1 MADTRDDDFD
11 SANPFRSLDKRAF
24 RDARAQKGAVPASKA
39 GPRPHGQAGQ
49 ARQGTQGNQGAHKAP
64 QRAGSGARP
73 AGPGN
78 APSAQSLLTEED
90 AEAFMSAMGAVQR
103 LDAPKKPGKG
113 KPQGHA
119 NRNTA
124 PVAAVLETP
133 APPLVAN
140 TPASPRPGGEQPTRL
155 AAPTSTV
162 RAAERDKLAP
172 NTAARLDADAGRNG
186 FSLQD
191 QPGFRRL
198 LEHAE
203 GTPIAENTPAAS
215 PPAPPVAA
223 PSGKP
228 DAVPVTAS
236 ERKEAVRQH
245 SRQAVTDHDH
255 TPPPDEDNLFT
266 KAMSGVRTLAGK
278 GREVPPETAPRE
290 AAAPAVGHPLQDFMD
305 GTVEFAL
312 EFTDE
317 YLEGHV
323 VGLDALTVG
332 KLRAGQYSPEG
343 HLDLH
348 GMNALQAYE
357 AMIGFMRAAYH
368 KGMRTVLVIPGR
380 GKNSP
385 DGMGVLRE
393 KVQAWLTHDPF
404 KRVVLAF
411 CTAQPT
417 HGGAG
422 ALYVLL
428 RKYKKSRGKIQW
440 DRTPTDADLFL

>member
-11 SANPFRSLDKRAF
+11 SANPFRSLNKRAF
-24 RDARAQKGAVPASKA
+24 RDARTQKTAAPAPGTGTRA
-39 GPRPHGQAGQ
+39 TGQAKPANQ
-49 ARQGTQGNQGAHKAP
+49 AKTGGQGAHKGQ
-64 QRAGSGARP
+64 QR
-73 AGPGN
+73 PGTKN
-78 APSAQSLLTEED
+78 STVDAQPLLTEED
-90 AEAFMSAMGAVQR
+90 AEAFLSAMGAVQR
-103 LDAPKKPGKG
+103 LDVSKKPGKTA
-113 KPQGHA
+113 PQGRKA
-119 NRNTA
+119 MEQTTPSA
-124 PVAAVLETP
+124 PP
-133 APPLVAN
+133 APASPTTSPLQADGA
-140 TPASPRPGGEQPTRL
+140 ASPRPGGVQAARP
-155 AAPTSTV
+155 AAPTSAI
-162 RAAERDKLAP
+162 RAAERDKLSP
-172 NTAARLDADAGRNG
+172 GTAARLDADAARNG
-186 FSLQD
+186 FALQD
-191 QPGFRRL
+191 QPGFRQL
-198 LEHAE
+198 LQQPAD
-203 GTPIAENTPAAS
+203 TPEDADTNAPAA
-215 PPAPPVAA
+215 PAPGETMP
-223 PSGKP
+223 GKP

-236 ERKEAVRQH
+236 ERKEVVRQR
-245 SRQAVTDHDH
+245 SRQAVAGHDH
-255 TPPPDEDNLFT
+255 TPPPDEDNLFS

-305 GTVEFAL
+305 GVVEFAL

-357 AMIGFMRAAYH
+357 ALIGFMRAAYH

-380 GKNSP
+380 GRNSP

-411 CTAQPT
+411 CTAQPA

>member
-11 SANPFRSLDKRAF
+11 STNPFRSLNKRAF
-24 RDARAQKGAVPASKA
+24 RDARTPKT
-39 GPRPHGQAGQ
+39 
-49 ARQGTQGNQGAHKAP
+49 TQP
-64 QRAGSGARP
+64 
-73 AGPGN
+73 
-78 APSAQSLLTEED
+78 APSAPKAGARHGGGQKPPDEALSSED
-90 AEAFMSAMGAVQR
+90 AEAFLFAMGTVQR
-103 LDAPKKPGKG
+103 LEAPKKPAKG
-113 KPQGHA
+113 KQHAQSTVRADRPDRPDRADRRTAGHPA
-119 NRNTA
+119 GTPSPAAGTTTRPIPVTDVPVAEAMPGATQPARTA
-124 PVAAVLETP
+124 P
-133 APPLVAN
+133 
-140 TPASPRPGGEQPTRL
+140 
-155 AAPTSTV
+155 PTSTL
-162 RAAERDKLAP
+162 RAAERDKLASA
-172 NTAARLDADAGRNG
+172 TAARLDADAARNG
-186 FSLQD
+186 FALQD
-191 QPGFRRL
+191 QPGFKRL
-198 LEHAE
+198 LERGAD
-203 GTPIAENTPAAS
+203 TPENTGTSPVGKAPDASAPGKPAAR
-215 PPAPPVAA
+215 
-223 PSGKP
+223 
-228 DAVPVTAS
+228 PVTAS
-236 ERKEAVRQH
+236 ERKEAVRQR
-245 SRQAVTDHDH
+245 SREAVADHEQ
-255 TPPPDEDNLFT
+255 TPPPDEDNLFS

-305 GTVEFAL
+305 GAVEFAL

-357 AMIGFMRAAYH
+357 AMVGFMRAAYH
-368 KGMRTVLVIPGR
+368 KGQRTVLLIPGR
-380 GKNSP
+380 GRNSP

-411 CTAQPT
+411 CTAQPA

>member
-1 MADTRDDDFD
+1 MADTPDDDFD
-11 SANPFRSLDKRAF
+11 SANPFRSLNKRAF
-24 RDARAQKGAVPASKA
+24 RDARAPKPAAK
-39 GPRPHGQAGQ
+39 P
-49 ARQGTQGNQGAHKAP
+49 
-64 QRAGSGARP
+64 
-73 AGPGN
+73 
-78 APSAQSLLTEED
+78 APSAPKAGARHGGGQKQPNEPLSSED
-90 AEAFMSAMGAVQR
+90 AEAFLFAMGTVQR
-103 LDAPKKPGKG
+103 LDAPKKPAKG

-119 NRNTA
+119 NQKPA
-124 PVAAVLETP
+124 PVAAVLQAP
-133 APPLVAN
+133 APPPVAN
-140 TPASPRPGGEQPTRL
+140 TPASPRTGGGQNVRPATP
-155 AAPTSTV
+155 ASSV

-172 NTAARLDADAGRNG
+172 GTAARLDADTGRNG
-186 FSLQD
+186 FALQD

-198 LEHAE
+198 LEQAADAPE
-203 GTPIAENTPAAS
+203 DAGTN
-215 PPAPPVAA
+215 APAA
-223 PSGKP
+223 PSPIEAMPGKP
-228 DAVPVTAS
+228 GAVPVTAS
-236 ERKEAVRQH
+236 ERKEVVRQR
-245 SRQAVTDHDH
+245 SRQAVAEHEQA
-255 TPPPDEDNLFT
+255 PPPDEDNLFS

-411 CTAQPT
+411 CTAQPS

>member
-11 SANPFRSLDKRAF
+11 SANPFRSLNKRAF
-24 RDARAQKGAVPASKA
+24 RDARTQKTTVPATGTGTRSPNQVKT
-39 GPRPHGQAGQ
+39 GG
-49 ARQGTQGNQGAHKAP
+49 QGTHKGQ
-64 QRAGSGARP
+64 QR
-73 AGPGN
+73 PGTN
-78 APSAQSLLTEED
+78 SSPVDAQPLLTEED
-90 AEAFMSAMGAVQR
+90 AEAFLSAMGAVQR
-103 LDAPKKPGKG
+103 LDTSKKPGKG
-113 KPQGHA
+113 APQGRKA
-119 NRNTA
+119 MDQTSPTA
-124 PVAAVLETP
+124 PPV
-133 APPLVAN
+133 
-140 TPASPRPGGEQPTRL
+140 PASPTSPPQADDAASPRSGGVQAARS
-155 AAPTSTV
+155 AAPTSVV
-162 RAAERDKLAP
+162 RAAERDKLSP
-172 NTAARLDADAGRNG
+172 GTAARLDADAGRNG
-186 FSLQD
+186 FALQD
-191 QPGFRRL
+191 QPGFRQL
-198 LEHAE
+198 LTQSTDTPE
-203 GTPIAENTPAAS
+203 GTGTDQPAA
-215 PPAPPVAA
+215 PAPA
-223 PSGKP
+223 PAPAPGETMPSKP
-228 DAVPVTAS
+228 DAVPATAP
-236 ERKEAVRQH
+236 ERKEVVRQR
-245 SRQAVTDHDH
+245 SRQAVAEHDH
-255 TPPPDEDNLFT
+255 TPPPDEDNLFS

-305 GTVEFAL
+305 GVVEFAL

-357 AMIGFMRAAYH
+357 ALIGFMRAAYH

-411 CTAQPT
+411 CTAQPA

>member
-11 SANPFRSLDKRAF
+11 SANPFRALNKRAF
-24 RDARAQKGAVPASKA
+24 RDARAQKATSPAAKA
-39 GPRPHGQAGQ
+39 GARSHGHGGQ
-49 ARQGTQGNQGAHKAP
+49 AHKAH
-64 QRAGSGARP
+64 QRPGTSGGTDEAR
-73 AGPGN
+73 
-78 APSAQSLLTEED
+78 SALPPLSEED
-90 AEAFMSAMGAVQR
+90 AEAFLSAMGAVQR

-113 KPQGHA
+113 TPGKRGMEQ
-119 NRNTA
+119 
-124 PVAAVLETP
+124 TP
-133 APPLVAN
+133 APVVPEM
-140 TPASPRPGGEQPTRL
+140 PASAVP
-155 AAPTSTV
+155 
-162 RAAERDKLAP
+162 AAERDKLAAT
-172 NTAARLDADAGRNG
+172 TAARLDADAARNG
-186 FSLQD
+186 FALQD
-191 QPGFRRL
+191 QPGFKLL
-198 LEHAE
+198 LEQTADAPDGSGPPHA
-203 GTPIAENTPAAS
+203 GSMP
-215 PPAPPVAA
+215 
-223 PSGKP
+223 GKP

-236 ERKEAVRQH
+236 ERKEAVRQR
-245 SRQAVTDHDH
+245 SRQAVADHEH

-266 KAMSGVRTLAGK
+266 KAMTGVRTLAGK

-305 GTVEFAL
+305 GAVEFAL

-357 AMIGFMRAAYH
+357 SMVGF
-368 KGMRTVLVIPGR
+368 
-380 GKNSP
+380 
-385 DGMGVLRE
+385 LR
-393 KVQAWLTHDPF
+393 
-404 KRVVLAF
+404 RVVLAF
-411 CTAQPT
+411 CTAQPA

>member
-1 MADTRDDDFD
+1 MADTPDDDFD
-11 SANPFRSLDKRAF
+11 SANPFRSLNKRAF
-24 RDARAQKGAVPASKA
+24 RDARA
-39 GPRPHGQAGQ
+39 PRPA
-49 ARQGTQGNQGAHKAP
+49 AKP
-64 QRAGSGARP
+64 
-73 AGPGN
+73 
-78 APSAQSLLTEED
+78 APSAPKAGARHGGGLTQPDETLSSED
-90 AEAFMSAMGAVQR
+90 AEAFLFAMGTVQR
-103 LDAPKKPGKG
+103 LDAPKKPAKG
-113 KPQGHA
+113 TPQGHA
-119 NRNTA
+119 NQKPA
-124 PVAAVLETP
+124 PVAAVQEAAVQEAP
-133 APPLVAN
+133 APPPVAN
-140 TPASPRPGGEQPTRL
+140 TPTSPRTGGSQNVRP
-155 AAPTSTV
+155 AAPASTV
-162 RAAERDKLAP
+162 RAAERDKLP
-172 NTAARLDADAGRNG
+172 PGTAARLDADAGRNG

-198 LEHAE
+198 LEQ
-203 GTPIAENTPAAS
+203 AADAPES
-215 PPAPPVAA
+215 SGPPPAEKHPDA
-223 PSGKP
+223 PSPAVSATAPTGKP

-236 ERKEAVRQH
+236 ERKEAVRLR
-245 SRQAVTDHDH
+245 SRQAVADHDH
-255 TPPPDEDNLFT
+255 TPPPDEDNLFS

-305 GTVEFAL
+305 GVVEFAL

-380 GKNSP
+380 GRNSP

-411 CTAQPT
+411 CTAQPA

-428 RKYKKSRGKIQW
+428 RKYKKSRGKVQW

>member
-11 SANPFRSLDKRAF
+11 STNPFRSLNKRAF
-24 RDARAQKGAVPASKA
+24 RDARTPKT
-39 GPRPHGQAGQ
+39 
-49 ARQGTQGNQGAHKAP
+49 TQP
-64 QRAGSGARP
+64 
-73 AGPGN
+73 
-78 APSAQSLLTEED
+78 APSAPKAGARHGGGQKPPDEALSSED
-90 AEAFMSAMGAVQR
+90 AEAFLFAMGTVQR
-103 LDAPKKPGKG
+103 LEAPKKPAKG
-113 KPQGHA
+113 KQHAQSTVRADRPDRADRRTAGHPA
-119 NRNTA
+119 GTPSPAAGTTTRPIPVTDVPVAEAMPGATQPARTA
-124 PVAAVLETP
+124 P
-133 APPLVAN
+133 
-140 TPASPRPGGEQPTRL
+140 
-155 AAPTSTV
+155 PTSTL
-162 RAAERDKLAP
+162 RAAERDKLASA
-172 NTAARLDADAGRNG
+172 TAARLDADAARNG
-186 FSLQD
+186 FALQD
-191 QPGFRRL
+191 QPGFKRL
-198 LEHAE
+198 LERGAD
-203 GTPIAENTPAAS
+203 TPENTGTSPVGKAPDASAPGKPAAT
-215 PPAPPVAA
+215 
-223 PSGKP
+223 
-228 DAVPVTAS
+228 PVTAS
-236 ERKEAVRQH
+236 ERKEAVRQR
-245 SRQAVTDHDH
+245 SREAVADHEH
-255 TPPPDEDNLFT
+255 TPPPDEDNLFS

-305 GTVEFAL
+305 GAVEFAL

-380 GKNSP
+380 GRNSP

-411 CTAQPT
+411 CTAQPA

>member
-11 SANPFRSLDKRAF
+11 SANPFRSLNKRAF
-24 RDARAQKGAVPASKA
+24 RDARAPKT
-39 GPRPHGQAGQ
+39 
-49 ARQGTQGNQGAHKAP
+49 TQP
-64 QRAGSGARP
+64 
-73 AGPGN
+73 
-78 APSAQSLLTEED
+78 APSAPKAGARHGGGQKPPDEALSSED
-90 AEAFMSAMGAVQR
+90 AEAFLFAMGTVQR
-103 LDAPKKPGKG
+103 LDAPKKPAKG
-113 KPQGHA
+113 KQHA
-119 NRNTA
+119 QATVRADRPDRADRRTAGTTTRPTGVLAAEVIPVATQPARTA
-124 PVAAVLETP
+124 P
-133 APPLVAN
+133 
-140 TPASPRPGGEQPTRL
+140 
-155 AAPTSTV
+155 PTSTL
-162 RAAERDKLAP
+162 RAAERDKLASS
-172 NTAARLDADAGRNG
+172 TAAKLDADAARNG
-186 FSLQD
+186 FALQD
-191 QPGFRRL
+191 QPGFKRL
-198 LEHAE
+198 LERGADTPE
-203 GTPIAENTPAAS
+203 STGTSPVGKAPDASAPGKPAAT
-215 PPAPPVAA
+215 
-223 PSGKP
+223 
-228 DAVPVTAS
+228 PVTAS
-236 ERKEAVRQH
+236 ERKEAVRQR
-245 SRQAVTDHDH
+245 SREAVADHEQ
-255 TPPPDEDNLFT
+255 TPPPDEDNLFS

-305 GTVEFAL
+305 GAVEFAL

-411 CTAQPT
+411 CTAQPA

>member
-1 MADTRDDDFD
+1 MADTPDDDFD
-11 SANPFRSLDKRAF
+11 SANPFRSLNKRAF
-24 RDARAQKGAVPASKA
+24 RDARAPKPSAQP
-39 GPRPHGQAGQ
+39 
-49 ARQGTQGNQGAHKAP
+49 
-64 QRAGSGARP
+64 
-73 AGPGN
+73 
-78 APSAQSLLTEED
+78 APSAPKAGARHGGGLKQPDETLSSED
-90 AEAFMSAMGAVQR
+90 AETFLFAMGAVQR
-103 LDAPKKPGKG
+103 LDAPKKPAKG
-113 KPQGHA
+113 KPHAQATDRADRRMAGQPAETSGPAA
-119 NRNTA
+119 NRTTTPPAAPEVIPGATQPARTA
-124 PVAAVLETP
+124 TP
-133 APPLVAN
+133 A
-140 TPASPRPGGEQPTRL
+140 
-155 AAPTSTV
+155 STV

-172 NTAARLDADAGRNG
+172 GTAARLDADTGRNG
-186 FSLQD
+186 FALQD

-198 LEHAE
+198 LEQAADAPESSGPPPAGKHPDA
-203 GTPIAENTPAAS
+203 PSPAAS
-215 PPAPPVAA
+215 ATTPT
-223 PSGKP
+223 GKP

-236 ERKEAVRQH
+236 ERKATVRQR
-245 SRQAVTDHDH
+245 SRQAVAEHDH
-255 TPPPDEDNLFT
+255 TPPPDEDNLFS

-380 GKNSP
+380 GRNSP

-411 CTAQPT
+411 CTAQPA

>member
-11 SANPFRSLDKRAF
+11 SANPFRSLNKRAF
-24 RDARAQKGAVPASKA
+24 RDARAPKT
-39 GPRPHGQAGQ
+39 
-49 ARQGTQGNQGAHKAP
+49 TQP
-64 QRAGSGARP
+64 
-73 AGPGN
+73 
-78 APSAQSLLTEED
+78 APSAPKAGARHGGGQKPPDEALSSED
-90 AEAFMSAMGAVQR
+90 AEAFLFAMGTVQR
-103 LDAPKKPGKG
+103 LDAPKKPAKG
-113 KPQGHA
+113 KPHA
-119 NRNTA
+119 QATDRADRRTEGQPDATPNSTSARAATTPLAGPTGPTGPTRSGVPVVEAMPITTLPARTA
-124 PVAAVLETP
+124 P
-133 APPLVAN
+133 
-140 TPASPRPGGEQPTRL
+140 
-155 AAPTSTV
+155 PTSTL
-162 RAAERDKLAP
+162 RAAERDKLASS
-172 NTAARLDADAGRNG
+172 TAARLDADAARNG
-186 FSLQD
+186 FALQD
-191 QPGFRRL
+191 QPGFKRL
-198 LEHAE
+198 LERDAD
-203 GTPIAENTPAAS
+203 TPGDTSPAPSEKTPNAS
-215 PPAPPVAA
+215 VPAPPAGAA
-223 PSGKP
+223 PGKP
-228 DAVPVTAS
+228 AATPVTAS
-236 ERKEAVRQH
+236 ERKEAVRQR
-245 SRQAVTDHDH
+245 SREAVADHEQ
-255 TPPPDEDNLFT
+255 TPPPDEDNLFS

-305 GTVEFAL
+305 GAVEFAL

-323 VGLDALTVG
+323 MGLDALTVG

-411 CTAQPT
+411 CTAQPA

>member
-1 MADTRDDDFD
+1 MADTSDDDFD
-11 SANPFRSLDKRAF
+11 SANPFRALNKRAF
-24 RDARAQKGAVPASKA
+24 RDARAQKATSPAAKA
-39 GPRPHGQAGQ
+39 GARSHGHGGQ
-49 ARQGTQGNQGAHKAP
+49 AHKAH
-64 QRAGSGARP
+64 QRPGTSGGTDEAR
-73 AGPGN
+73 
-78 APSAQSLLTEED
+78 SALPPLSEED
-90 AEAFMSAMGAVQR
+90 AEAFLSAMGAVQR

-113 KPQGHA
+113 TPGKRGMEQ
-119 NRNTA
+119 
-124 PVAAVLETP
+124 TP
-133 APPLVAN
+133 APVVPEM
-140 TPASPRPGGEQPTRL
+140 PASAVP
-155 AAPTSTV
+155 
-162 RAAERDKLAP
+162 AAERDKLAAT
-172 NTAARLDADAGRNG
+172 TAARLDADAARNG
-186 FSLQD
+186 FALQD
-191 QPGFRRL
+191 QPGFKLL
-198 LEHAE
+198 LEQTADAPDGSGPPHA
-203 GTPIAENTPAAS
+203 GSMP
-215 PPAPPVAA
+215 
-223 PSGKP
+223 GKP

-236 ERKEAVRQH
+236 ERKEAVRQR
-245 SRQAVTDHDH
+245 SRQAVADHEH

-266 KAMSGVRTLAGK
+266 KAMTGVRTLAGK

-305 GTVEFAL
+305 GAVEFAL

-357 AMIGFMRAAYH
+357 SMVGFLRAAYH

-411 CTAQPT
+411 CTAQPA

>member
-1 MADTRDDDFD
+1 MADTPDDDFD
-11 SANPFRSLDKRAF
+11 SANPFRSLNKRAF
-24 RDARAQKGAVPASKA
+24 RDARAPKPA
-39 GPRPHGQAGQ
+39 
-49 ARQGTQGNQGAHKAP
+49 
-64 QRAGSGARP
+64 ARP
-73 AGPGN
+73 A
-78 APSAQSLLTEED
+78 PSAPKAGARHGGGLKQPDETLSSED
-90 AEAFMSAMGAVQR
+90 AEAFLFAMGTVQR
-103 LDAPKKPGKG
+103 LDAPKKPAKG
-113 KPQGHA
+113 KPHAQATDRA
-119 NRNTA
+119 NRQTA
-124 PVAAVLETP
+124 GQPAGTINPAAAK
-133 APPLVAN
+133 APPAN
-140 TPASPRPGGEQPTRL
+140 TPGAPQPDRT
-155 AAPTSTV
+155 ATDASTV

-172 NTAARLDADAGRNG
+172 GTAARLDADAGRNG
-186 FSLQD
+186 FALQD

-203 GTPIAENTPAAS
+203 GTPTPENSPVAS
-215 PPAPPVAA
+215 PSASSIAA
-223 PSGKP
+223 GAATPGKP
-228 DAVPVTAS
+228 EALPVTAS
-236 ERKEAVRQH
+236 ERKETVRQR
-245 SRQAVTDHDH
+245 SRQAVADHDH
-255 TPPPDEDNLFT
+255 TPPPDEDNLFS

-380 GKNSP
+380 GRNSP

-411 CTAQPT
+411 CTAQPS

>member
-11 SANPFRSLDKRAF
+11 SANPFRALNKRAF
-24 RDARAQKGAVPASKA
+24 RDARAQKATSPA
-39 GPRPHGQAGQ
+39 PQAG
-49 ARQGTQGNQGAHKAP
+49 ARSHGHGGLAHKAH
-64 QRAGSGARP
+64 QR
-73 AGPGN
+73 PGTGGGTGESR
-78 APSAQSLLTEED
+78 SAQPLLSEED
-90 AEAFMSAMGAVQR
+90 AEAFLSAMGAVQR

-113 KPQGHA
+113 TPGKRGMEQ
-119 NRNTA
+119 
-124 PVAAVLETP
+124 TP
-133 APPLVAN
+133 APVVPEM
-140 TPASPRPGGEQPTRL
+140 PASAVP
-155 AAPTSTV
+155 
-162 RAAERDKLAP
+162 AAERDKLAAT
-172 NTAARLDADAGRNG
+172 TAARLDADAARNG
-186 FSLQD
+186 FALQD
-191 QPGFRRL
+191 QPGFKRL
-198 LEHAE
+198 LEQTADAPD
-203 GTPIAENTPAAS
+203 GSGP
-215 PPAPPVAA
+215 PPAGSMP
-223 PSGKP
+223 GKP

-236 ERKEAVRQH
+236 ERKEAVRQR
-245 SRQAVTDHDH
+245 SRQAVADHEH
-255 TPPPDEDNLFT
+255 TPPPDEDNLFA
-266 KAMSGVRTLAGK
+266 KAMTGVHTLAGK

-305 GTVEFAL
+305 GAVEFAL

-323 VGLDALTVG
+323 VGLDALTIG

-357 AMIGFMRAAYH
+357 SMVGFLRAAYH

-411 CTAQPT
+411 CTAQPA

>member
-11 SANPFRSLDKRAF
+11 STNPFRSLNKRAF
-24 RDARAQKGAVPASKA
+24 RDARTPKT
-39 GPRPHGQAGQ
+39 
-49 ARQGTQGNQGAHKAP
+49 TQP
-64 QRAGSGARP
+64 
-73 AGPGN
+73 
-78 APSAQSLLTEED
+78 APSAPKAGARHGGGQKPPDEALSSED
-90 AEAFMSAMGAVQR
+90 AEAFLFAMGTVQR
-103 LDAPKKPGKG
+103 LEAPKKPAKG
-113 KPQGHA
+113 KPHAQSTARADRRTAGHPA
-119 NRNTA
+119 GTPSPAAGTTTRPIPPTDVPVAEAMPGATQPARTA
-124 PVAAVLETP
+124 P
-133 APPLVAN
+133 
-140 TPASPRPGGEQPTRL
+140 
-155 AAPTSTV
+155 PTSTL
-162 RAAERDKLAP
+162 RAAERDKLASA
-172 NTAARLDADAGRNG
+172 TAARLEADAARNG
-186 FSLQD
+186 FALQD
-191 QPGFRRL
+191 QPGFKRL
-198 LEHAE
+198 LERGADTPEDTDTSPAE
-203 GTPIAENTPAAS
+203 KASTASAPGKPAA
-215 PPAPPVAA
+215 A
-223 PSGKP
+223 
-228 DAVPVTAS
+228 PVTVS
-236 ERKEAVRQH
+236 ERKEAVRQR
-245 SRQAVTDHDH
+245 SREAVADHEH
-255 TPPPDEDNLFT
+255 TPPADEDNLFS

-305 GTVEFAL
+305 GAVEFAL

-380 GKNSP
+380 GRNSP

-411 CTAQPT
+411 CTAQPA

>member
-1 MADTRDDDFD
+1 MADTPDDDFD
-11 SANPFRSLDKRAF
+11 SANPFRSLNKRAF
-24 RDARAQKGAVPASKA
+24 RDARAPKSAV
-39 GPRPHGQAGQ
+39 RP
-49 ARQGTQGNQGAHKAP
+49 
-64 QRAGSGARP
+64 
-73 AGPGN
+73 
-78 APSAQSLLTEED
+78 APSAPKPGTRPGGSQKLPDEPLSSED
-90 AEAFMSAMGAVQR
+90 AEAFMSAMGTVQR

-113 KPQGHA
+113 TPQGHA
-119 NRNTA
+119 NQK
-124 PVAAVLETP
+124 P
-133 APPLVAN
+133 APASV
-140 TPASPRPGGEQPTRL
+140 TPEMPASPPVPNVSSSPRPGGGQSTRP
-155 AAPTSTV
+155 AAPASAM

-172 NTAARLDADAGRNG
+172 NTAARLDADASRNG

-203 GTPIAENTPAAS
+203 GTPVAENAPAA
-215 PPAPPVAA
+215 PPSASSIMTGMTGVTGATGSAGAAPP
-223 PSGKP
+223 GKP
-228 DAVPVTAS
+228 HAVPVTAS
-236 ERKEAVRQH
+236 ERKEAVRQR

>member
-1 MADTRDDDFD
+1 MADTPDDDFD
-11 SANPFRSLDKRAF
+11 SANPFRSLNKRAF
-24 RDARAQKGAVPASKA
+24 RDARAPKPAAK
-39 GPRPHGQAGQ
+39 P
-49 ARQGTQGNQGAHKAP
+49 
-64 QRAGSGARP
+64 
-73 AGPGN
+73 
-78 APSAQSLLTEED
+78 APSAPKAGARHGGGQKQPDETLSSED
-90 AEAFMSAMGAVQR
+90 AEAFLFAMGTVQR

-119 NRNTA
+119 SQKPA
-124 PVAAVLETP
+124 PVAAVLEAP
-133 APPLVAN
+133 APPPVAN
-140 TPASPRPGGEQPTRL
+140 TPASPRPGGEQPTRP
-155 AAPTSTV
+155 AAPASTV

-172 NTAARLDADAGRNG
+172 GTAARLDADTGRNG
-186 FSLQD
+186 FALQD

-198 LEHAE
+198 LEQAADAPESSGPPPAE
-203 GTPIAENTPAAS
+203 KHPDAPSPAAS
-215 PPAPPVAA
+215 AAA
-223 PSGKP
+223 PTGKA

-236 ERKEAVRQH
+236 ERKEAVRQR
-245 SRQAVTDHDH
+245 SRQAVADHDH
-255 TPPPDEDNLFT
+255 TLPPDEDNLFS

-368 KGMRTVLVIPGR
+368 KGMRTLLVIPGR

-411 CTAQPT
+411 CTAQPS

>member
-1 MADTRDDDFD
+1 MADTPDDDFD
-11 SANPFRSLDKRAF
+11 SANPFRSLNKRAF
-24 RDARAQKGAVPASKA
+24 RDARAPKPAAK
-39 GPRPHGQAGQ
+39 P
-49 ARQGTQGNQGAHKAP
+49 
-64 QRAGSGARP
+64 
-73 AGPGN
+73 
-78 APSAQSLLTEED
+78 APSAPKAGTRHGGGQKQPDAPLSSED

-113 KPQGHA
+113 KPQAHVNPKPVPMSVTPEMPA
-119 NRNTA
+119 SL
-124 PVAAVLETP
+124 PVADASP
-133 APPLVAN
+133 
-140 TPASPRPGGEQPTRL
+140 SPRP
-155 AAPTSTV
+155 AAVQTAQAAQGAQTAQAARTGAPASTV

-172 NTAARLDADAGRNG
+172 GTAARLDADAGRNG
-186 FSLQD
+186 FALQD

-203 GTPIAENTPAAS
+203 GTPTPENSPAAS
-215 PPAPPVAA
+215 PSASSGTAGAA
-223 PSGKP
+223 SLGKA

-236 ERKEAVRQH
+236 ERKEAVRQR
-245 SRQAVTDHDH
+245 SRQAVADHEQ
-255 TPPPDEDNLFT
+255 TPPPDEDNLFS

-305 GTVEFAL
+305 GAVEFAL

-380 GKNSP
+380 GRNSP

-393 KVQAWLTHDPF
+393 KVQSWLTHDPF

-411 CTAQPT
+411 CTAQPS

-440 DRTPTDADLFL
+440 DRTPTDSDLFL

>member
-11 SANPFRSLDKRAF
+11 SANPFRSLNKRAF
-24 RDARAQKGAVPASKA
+24 RDARTPKT
-39 GPRPHGQAGQ
+39 
-49 ARQGTQGNQGAHKAP
+49 TQP
-64 QRAGSGARP
+64 
-73 AGPGN
+73 
-78 APSAQSLLTEED
+78 APSAPKAGARHGGGQKPPDEALSSED
-90 AEAFMSAMGAVQR
+90 AEAFLFAMGTVQR
-103 LDAPKKPGKG
+103 LEAPKKPAKG
-113 KPQGHA
+113 KQHAQSTVRADRPDRPDRADRRTAGHPA
-119 NRNTA
+119 GTPSPAAGTTTRPIPVTDVPVAEAMPGATQPARTA
-124 PVAAVLETP
+124 P
-133 APPLVAN
+133 
-140 TPASPRPGGEQPTRL
+140 
-155 AAPTSTV
+155 PTSTL
-162 RAAERDKLAP
+162 RAAERDKLASA
-172 NTAARLDADAGRNG
+172 TAARLDADAARNG
-186 FSLQD
+186 FALQD
-191 QPGFRRL
+191 QPGFKRL
-198 LEHAE
+198 LERGAD
-203 GTPIAENTPAAS
+203 TPENTGTSPVGKAPDASAPGKPAAR
-215 PPAPPVAA
+215 
-223 PSGKP
+223 
-228 DAVPVTAS
+228 PVTAS
-236 ERKEAVRQH
+236 ERKEAVRQR
-245 SRQAVTDHDH
+245 SREAVADHEQ
-255 TPPPDEDNLFT
+255 TPPPDEDNLFS

-305 GTVEFAL
+305 GAVEFAL

-411 CTAQPT
+411 CTAQPA

>member
-11 SANPFRSLDKRAF
+11 SANPFRSLNKRAF
-24 RDARAQKGAVPASKA
+24 RDARAPKT
-39 GPRPHGQAGQ
+39 
-49 ARQGTQGNQGAHKAP
+49 TQP
-64 QRAGSGARP
+64 
-73 AGPGN
+73 
-78 APSAQSLLTEED
+78 APSAPKAGARHGGGQKPSVEALSSED
-90 AEAFMSAMGAVQR
+90 AEAFLFAMGTVQR
-103 LDAPKKPGKG
+103 LDAPKKPAKG
-113 KPQGHA
+113 KQHA
-119 NRNTA
+119 QATDRADRRTEGQPDGPPSPAAGTTTLSIPPTDVPAAEAMPVATQPARTA
-124 PVAAVLETP
+124 P
-133 APPLVAN
+133 
-140 TPASPRPGGEQPTRL
+140 
-155 AAPTSTV
+155 PTSTL
-162 RAAERDKLAP
+162 RAAERDKLASS
-172 NTAARLDADAGRNG
+172 TASRLDADAARNG
-186 FSLQD
+186 FALQD
-191 QPGFRRL
+191 QPGFKRL
-198 LEHAE
+198 LERGAD
-203 GTPIAENTPAAS
+203 TPEDTGPAPAGKAPDASAPGKPAAT
-215 PPAPPVAA
+215 
-223 PSGKP
+223 
-228 DAVPVTAS
+228 PVTAS
-236 ERKEAVRQH
+236 ERKEAVRQR
-245 SRQAVTDHDH
+245 SREAVADREH
-255 TPPPDEDNLFT
+255 TPPPDEDNLFS

-278 GREVPPETAPRE
+278 GREVPPEIAPRE

-411 CTAQPT
+411 CTAQPA

>member
-11 SANPFRSLDKRAF
+11 SANPFRSLNKRAF
-24 RDARAQKGAVPASKA
+24 RDARAPKT
-39 GPRPHGQAGQ
+39 
-49 ARQGTQGNQGAHKAP
+49 TQP
-64 QRAGSGARP
+64 
-73 AGPGN
+73 
-78 APSAQSLLTEED
+78 APSAPKAGARHGGGQKPQDETLSSED
-90 AEAFMSAMGAVQR
+90 AEAFLFAMGTVQR
-103 LDAPKKPGKG
+103 LDAPKKPAKA
-113 KPQGHA
+113 KQHAQATVRADRPDRADRRTAGHPA
-119 NRNTA
+119 GTPNPAAARATTRPTPSTGVPTA
-124 PVAAVLETP
+124 EAMPGATQPAQP
-133 APPLVAN
+133 APP
-140 TPASPRPGGEQPTRL
+140 
-155 AAPTSTV
+155 TSTL
-162 RAAERDKLAP
+162 RAAERDKLASS
-172 NTAARLDADAGRNG
+172 TAARLDADAARNG
-186 FSLQD
+186 FVLQD
-191 QPGFRRL
+191 QPGFKRL
-198 LEHAE
+198 LERGADTPEDTGPASAE
-203 GTPIAENTPAAS
+203 KAPNAPAPAFSAGAAPGKPAA
-215 PPAPPVAA
+215 A
-223 PSGKP
+223 
-228 DAVPVTAS
+228 PVTAS
-236 ERKEAVRQH
+236 ERKEAVRQR
-245 SRQAVTDHDH
+245 SREAVADREH
-255 TPPPDEDNLFT
+255 TPPPDEDNLFS

-305 GTVEFAL
+305 GAVEFAL

-411 CTAQPT
+411 CTAQPA

>member
-11 SANPFRSLDKRAF
+11 NANPFRSLNKRAF
-24 RDARAQKGAVPASKA
+24 RDARAPKPAA
-39 GPRPHGQAGQ
+39 QP
-49 ARQGTQGNQGAHKAP
+49 
-64 QRAGSGARP
+64 
-73 AGPGN
+73 
-78 APSAQSLLTEED
+78 APSAPKGGTRHGDAQKHHDAPLSSED
-90 AEAFMSAMGAVQR
+90 TEAFLFAMGAVQR
-103 LDAPKKPGKG
+103 LDAPKKPAKD

-119 NRNTA
+119 H
-124 PVAAVLETP
+124 PKP
-133 APPLVAN
+133 APMSVTPEM
-140 TPASPRPGGEQPTRL
+140 PASPPVASSSPSPRP
-155 AAPTSTV
+155 AAVQTARP

-172 NTAARLDADAGRNG
+172 GTAARLDADAGRNG
-186 FSLQD
+186 FALQD

-203 GTPIAENTPAAS
+203 GTPTPETGPAVSPSAS
-215 PPAPPVAA
+215 SASATP
-223 PSGKP
+223 GKP
-228 DAVPVTAS
+228 EAVPVTAS
-236 ERKEAVRQH
+236 ERKETVRQR
-245 SRQAVTDHDH
+245 SRQAVAEHEQA
-255 TPPPDEDNLFT
+255 PPPDEDNLFS

-305 GTVEFAL
+305 GTVKFAL

-368 KGMRTVLVIPGR
+368 KGQRTVLVIPGR

-411 CTAQPT
+411 CTAQPA

>member
-1 MADTRDDDFD
+1 MADTPDDDFD
-11 SANPFRSLDKRAF
+11 SANPFRSLNKRAF
-24 RDARAQKGAVPASKA
+24 RDARAPKPAAK
-39 GPRPHGQAGQ
+39 P
-49 ARQGTQGNQGAHKAP
+49 
-64 QRAGSGARP
+64 
-73 AGPGN
+73 
-78 APSAQSLLTEED
+78 APSAPKAGARHGGGQKQPDETLSSED
-90 AEAFMSAMGAVQR
+90 AEAFLFAMGTVQR

-113 KPQGHA
+113 TPHGHA
-119 NRNTA
+119 T
-124 PVAAVLETP
+124 PKP
-133 APPLVAN
+133 APIAV
-140 TPASPRPGGEQPTRL
+140 TQEMPASPPVAESSPPSRSGGMQAARP
-155 AAPTSTV
+155 AAPASSV

-172 NTAARLDADAGRNG
+172 GTAARLDADAGRNG
-186 FSLQD
+186 FALQD

-203 GTPIAENTPAAS
+203 GTATPENSPAAS
-215 PPAPPVAA
+215 PSVSSAA
-223 PSGKP
+223 LTPGKT
-228 DAVPVTAS
+228 DALPVTAS
-236 ERKEAVRQH
+236 ERKEAVRQR
-245 SRQAVTDHDH
+245 SRQAVADHEQ
-255 TPPPDEDNLFT
+255 TPPPDADNLFS

-305 GTVEFAL
+305 GVVEFAL

-323 VGLDALTVG
+323 VGLDSLTVG

-380 GKNSP
+380 GRNSP

-411 CTAQPT
+411 CTAQPA

>member
-11 SANPFRSLDKRAF
+11 SANPFRSLNKRAL
-24 RDARAQKGAVPASKA
+24 RDARAPKA
-39 GPRPHGQAGQ
+39 
-49 ARQGTQGNQGAHKAP
+49 AP
-64 QRAGSGARP
+64 QP
-73 AGPGN
+73 
-78 APSAQSLLTEED
+78 APSAPKAGARHGGGQKPPDEALSSED
-90 AEAFMSAMGAVQR
+90 AEAFLFAMGTVQR
-103 LDAPKKPGKG
+103 LDTPKKPAKG
-113 KPQGHA
+113 TQHA
-119 NRNTA
+119 QAADLADRRTA
-124 PVAAVLETP
+124 GQPGGRPSPTAAGTTTRPTPPTGVPVAEAMPDATHP
-133 APPLVAN
+133 ARTA
-140 TPASPRPGGEQPTRL
+140 TAASTL
-155 AAPTSTV
+155 
-162 RAAERDKLAP
+162 RAAERDKLASS
-172 NTAARLDADAGRNG
+172 TAARLDSEAARNG
-186 FSLQD
+186 FALQD
-191 QPGFRRL
+191 QPGFKRL
-198 LEHAE
+198 LERGAD
-203 GTPIAENTPAAS
+203 TPEDTGTPAA
-215 PPAPPVAA
+215 A
-223 PSGKP
+223 
-228 DAVPVTAS
+228 PVTAS
-236 ERKEAVRQH
+236 ERKEAVRQR
-245 SRQAVTDHDH
+245 SREAVAEHE
-255 TPPPDEDNLFT
+255 PAPQPDEDNLFT

-305 GTVEFAL
+305 GAVEFAL

-411 CTAQPT
+411 CTAQPS
-417 HGGAG
+417 HGGTG

-428 RKYKKSRGKIQW
+428 RKHKKSRGKIQW

>member
-11 SANPFRSLDKRAF
+11 SANPFRSLNKRAF
-24 RDARAQKGAVPASKA
+24 RDARAPKTTQPAPSAPKA
-39 GPRPHGQAGQ
+39 
-49 ARQGTQGNQGAHKAP
+49 
-64 QRAGSGARP
+64 GARP
-73 AGPGN
+73 GGGQKPPDEAL
-78 APSAQSLLTEED
+78 SSED
-90 AEAFMSAMGAVQR
+90 AEAFLFAMGTVQR
-103 LDAPKKPGKG
+103 LDAPKKPAKG
-113 KPQGHA
+113 KQHAQATVRADRPDRAGRRAAGHPA
-119 NRNTA
+119 GTPSPAAAGTTTRPTPPTGVLAAEVIPVATQPARTA
-124 PVAAVLETP
+124 P
-133 APPLVAN
+133 
-140 TPASPRPGGEQPTRL
+140 
-155 AAPTSTV
+155 PTSTL
-162 RAAERDKLAP
+162 RAAERDKLASS
-172 NTAARLDADAGRNG
+172 TAARLDADAARNG
-186 FSLQD
+186 FALQD
-191 QPGFRRL
+191 QPGFKRL
-198 LEHAE
+198 LERGAD
-203 GTPIAENTPAAS
+203 TPENTGTSPAGKAPDASAPGKPAAT
-215 PPAPPVAA
+215 
-223 PSGKP
+223 
-228 DAVPVTAS
+228 PVTAS
-236 ERKEAVRQH
+236 ERKEAVRQR
-245 SRQAVTDHDH
+245 SREAVADHEQ
-255 TPPPDEDNLFT
+255 TPPPDEDNLFS

-305 GTVEFAL
+305 GAVEFAL

-411 CTAQPT
+411 CTAQPA

>member
-1 MADTRDDDFD
+1 MADTHDDDFD
-11 SANPFRSLDKRAF
+11 STNPFRSLNKRAF
-24 RDARAQKGAVPASKA
+24 RDARTPKT
-39 GPRPHGQAGQ
+39 
-49 ARQGTQGNQGAHKAP
+49 TQP
-64 QRAGSGARP
+64 
-73 AGPGN
+73 
-78 APSAQSLLTEED
+78 APSAPKAGARHGGGQKPPDEALSSED
-90 AEAFMSAMGAVQR
+90 AEAFLFAMGTVQR
-103 LDAPKKPGKG
+103 LEAPKKPAKG
-113 KPQGHA
+113 KQHAQSTVRADRPDRPDRADRRTAGHPA
-119 NRNTA
+119 GTPSPAAGTTTRPIPVTDVPVAEAMPGATQPARTA
-124 PVAAVLETP
+124 P
-133 APPLVAN
+133 
-140 TPASPRPGGEQPTRL
+140 
-155 AAPTSTV
+155 PTSTL
-162 RAAERDKLAP
+162 RAAERDKLASA
-172 NTAARLDADAGRNG
+172 TAARLDADAARNG
-186 FSLQD
+186 FALQD
-191 QPGFRRL
+191 QPGFKRL
-198 LEHAE
+198 LERGAD
-203 GTPIAENTPAAS
+203 TPENTGTSPVGKAPDASAPGKPAAT
-215 PPAPPVAA
+215 
-223 PSGKP
+223 
-228 DAVPVTAS
+228 PVTAS
-236 ERKEAVRQH
+236 ERKEAVRQR
-245 SRQAVTDHDH
+245 SREAVADHEH
-255 TPPPDEDNLFT
+255 TPPPDEDNLFS

-305 GTVEFAL
+305 GAVEFAL

-380 GKNSP
+380 GRNSP

-411 CTAQPT
+411 CTAQPA

-428 RKYKKSRGKIQW
+428 RKYKKSRGKVQW